1 MCFSLASSSSLVSLY
16 IKKKLNLQ
24 GSATLQKYS
33 MIKLRSGTFITV
45 FYIMHIQYTG
55 CNEQLFSIDN

>member
-1 MCFSLASSSSLVSLY
+1 MCFSLASSSSLVSWY
-16 IKKKLNLQ
+16 KKKLNLQ

-33 MIKLRSGTFITV
+33 MIKLRSGTFITI
-45 FYIMHIQYTG
+45 FYIMQIQYTG

>member
-1 MCFSLASSSSLVSLY
+1 MFFFGIIVQFGEFVY
-16 IKKKLNLQ
+16 KKLNLQ

-45 FYIMHIQYTG
+45 FYIMQIQYTG
-55 CNEQLFSIDN
+55 CNEQLFGIDN